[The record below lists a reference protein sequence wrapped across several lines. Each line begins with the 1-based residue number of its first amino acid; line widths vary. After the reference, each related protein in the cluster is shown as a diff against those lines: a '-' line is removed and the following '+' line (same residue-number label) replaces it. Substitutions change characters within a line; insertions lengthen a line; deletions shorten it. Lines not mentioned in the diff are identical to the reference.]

1 LNLGI
6 NGRARVILLG
16 SVLLLLS
23 LSSFTI
29 LRGLSSAS
37 PSTPV
42 SRLMPTLSYGEVNGN
57 SQVNASIMLGNG
69 CLHLTSWGSPVQSG
83 SSFSVVATV
92 TNVAGPDSACTL
104 DVRVVQTTYDLG
116 QLVQGSYGFALSAC
130 IVFPQYGGVV
140 DCSNKASI
148 LFQAGLSNPRTPPL
162 ANDGIRLEYQEKF
175 NGISFVNATIVVP
188 PCFRM
193 RGWSDAPQSGN
204 SFRSNVTIVDDER
217 LMIACIAMDTLAHN
231 SYDLGHLAPG
241 VYSFTLNL
249 CQVVIGWGTTGTTGT
264 NISTDCSSTSTIFF
278 TVPGTPVPQ
287 PSPPNDWF
295 RILGLFAII
304 IIILLRLLRI
314 PIG

>member
-1 LNLGI
+1 MNIGI
-6 NGRARVILLG
+6 TGRARVILLG

-29 LRGLSSAS
+29 LRGLSSVS
-37 PSTPV
+37 PSPPM
-42 SRLMPTLSYGEVNGN
+42 SRLMPTLSYSEFNGD
-57 SQVNASIMLGNG
+57 SQVSATIILSNG
-69 CLHLTSWGSPVQSG
+69 CLHLTSWGTPVQSG
-83 SSFSVVATV
+83 NKFSVTAAV
-92 TNVAGPDSACTL
+92 TDYSGPQIACTL
-104 DVRVVQTTYDLG
+104 AILGAQNTYSMG
-116 QLVQGSYGFALSAC
+116 QLAIGDYSFALDAC
-130 IVFPQYGGVV
+130 ISFPNYGGAI

-148 LFQAGLSNPRTPPL
+148 FFHAGGPNPKPPTSE
-162 ANDGIRLEYQEKF
+162 IKLEYQEI

-193 RGWSDAPQSGN
+193 RGWSDTPQSEN

-217 LMIACIAMDTLAHN
+217 LMIACIAIDTLAHN

-264 NISTDCSSTSTIFF
+264 NISTDCSNTSTIFF
-278 TVPGTPVPQ
+278 TVPGAPVPQ

-295 RILGLFAII
+295 MIFGPFGII
-304 IIILLRLLRI
+304 ILILLRLLQI